1 MSHVNLIYEKG
12 ECSMKKVSLLILLV
26 IVLSTVLMAAVP
38 TKTVRLTII
47 NKSDYDVYMKLEGS
61 AVTEAFY
68 YLTIPSG
75 TQDEPTV
82 KVFTVMSD
90 LYSRTTWQCDGVQS
104 SGSLAVTGN
113 IRLVFTPCGK
123 FFNLTLRYFELND
136 AGELVAVY
144 KENQGEPT
152 MEKVA
157 RFRWLQQGMP
167 TWANADLYNGYWNWG
182 CFTFFWRLRT
192 YSRPDG
198 CWFRYQY

>member
-1 MSHVNLIYEKG
+1 
-12 ECSMKKVSLLILLV
+12 MKKVSLLILLV

-47 NKSDYDVYMKLEGS
+47 NKSDFDVYMKLEGS

-68 YLTIPSG
+68 YLTIPAGS
-75 TQDEPTV
+75 TDEPTV

-90 LYSRTTWQCDGVQS
+90 LYSRETWACDGVRS
-104 SGSLAVTGN
+104 AGSLAVTGN
-113 IRLVFTPCGK
+113 IRLVFTPCNK
-123 FFNLTLRYFELND
+123 FLNLTYRYSYVDEVT
-136 AGELVAVY
+136 GETIDVY

-157 RFRWLQQGMP
+157 RFRWLQVGSP

-182 CFTFFWRLRT
+182 CFTFFWRSRT
-192 YSRPDG
+192 YSRPNG
-198 CWFRYQY
+198 CLFRYQY

>member
-1 MSHVNLIYEKG
+1 
-12 ECSMKKVSLLILLV
+12 MKKVSLLILLV

-68 YLTIPSG
+68 YLTIPAGS
-75 TQDEPTV
+75 QDEPTV

-90 LYSRTTWQCDGVQS
+90 LYSRTTWQCEGVQS
-104 SGSLAVTGN
+104 SGSLAMTGN

-123 FFNLTLRYFELND
+123 FFNLTWRPDRDYIDPVTGL
-136 AGELVAVY
+136 LVHVY
-144 KENQGEPT
+144 VENQGEPT
-152 MEKVA
+152 MEKVT
-157 RFRWLQQGMP
+157 RFRWLQVGTP

-182 CFTFFWRLRT
+182 CFTWFWRART
-192 YSRPDG
+192 YSRPTG
-198 CWFRYQY
+198 CLYRYQY

>member
-1 MSHVNLIYEKG
+1 
-12 ECSMKKVSLLILLV
+12 MKKVSLLILLV

-47 NKSDYDVYMKLEGS
+47 NKSDFDVYMKLEGS

-68 YLTIPSG
+68 YLTIPAGS
-75 TQDEPTV
+75 TDEPVV

-90 LYSRTTWQCDGVQS
+90 LYSRETWACDGVRS
-104 SGSLAVTGN
+104 AGSLAVTGN
-113 IRLVFTPCGK
+113 IRLVFTPCNK
-123 FFNLTLRYFELND
+123 FLNLTYRYSYVDEVT
-136 AGELVAVY
+136 GETIDVY

-157 RFRWLQQGMP
+157 RFRWLQVGSP

-182 CFTFFWRLRT
+182 CFTFFWRSRT
-192 YSRPDG
+192 YSRPTG
-198 CWFRYQY
+198 CLYRYQY